1 MTKRAFAWAAA
12 LALLLPVSA
21 EAQQDPAMI
30 GEGALV
36 YAANC
41 SRCHSAR
48 SGTERTDDEWVAIVA
63 HMRARGNL
71 TKSQAGAVL
80 AFLQATNLPEGGAP
94 RGTASASVIPPS
106 SVMPLELRA
115 LLMRWQASQT
125 AKKPESTSGSGPGR

>member
-12 LALLLPVSA
+12 LVLLLPVSA
-21 EAQQDPAMI
+21 EAQQDPAKI

-41 SRCHSAR
+41 SRCHSPR
-48 SGTERTDDEWVAIVA
+48 SGTERTDDEWVAIIA

-94 RGTASASVIPPS
+94 RGTASASVIPTN

-115 LLMRWQASQT
+115 LLMRWQASQA
-125 AKKPESTSGSGPGR
+125 AKKPASPTGSGPGR